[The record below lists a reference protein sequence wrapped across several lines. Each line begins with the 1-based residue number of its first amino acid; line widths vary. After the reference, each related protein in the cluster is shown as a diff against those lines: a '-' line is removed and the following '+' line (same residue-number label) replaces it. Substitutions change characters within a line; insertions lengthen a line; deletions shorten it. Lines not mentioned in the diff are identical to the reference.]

1 MEMQD
6 IRKLNKDELVEK
18 LKDTRKDHMDLR
30 FKKSSM
36 QLTDTSQIKKTKKI
50 ISRLETRLTELRF
63 LEKEGQ

>member
-50 ISRLETRLTELRF
+50 IKLKIQEF
-63 LEKEGQ
+63 

>member
-1 MEMQD
+1 MQD

-36 QLTDTSQIKKTKKI
+36 QLTDTSQIKKTKK
-50 ISRLETRLTELRF
+50 LYLD
-63 LEKEGQ
+63 